1 MKTTNNYE
9 NREMKTNEKEKKN
22 IMYSQLFNYN
32 TLGRDSMMRAADVS
46 AAVEAGGKDISDKKS
61 RSLALC
67 ILGGFAAFI
76 MILKFIADFI
86 PALPI
91 GK

>member
-9 NREMKTNEKEKKN
+9 NQEIKTNEKEKKN
-22 IMYSQLFNYN
+22 IMYSQMFNYN

-46 AAVEAGGKDISDKKS
+46 AAVEAGGKEISNKKS
-61 RSLALC
+61 RFLALC
-67 ILGGFAAFI
+67 ILGGFAVFI
-76 MILKFIADFI
+76 MMLKFIADFF
-86 PALPI
+86 AAFPI